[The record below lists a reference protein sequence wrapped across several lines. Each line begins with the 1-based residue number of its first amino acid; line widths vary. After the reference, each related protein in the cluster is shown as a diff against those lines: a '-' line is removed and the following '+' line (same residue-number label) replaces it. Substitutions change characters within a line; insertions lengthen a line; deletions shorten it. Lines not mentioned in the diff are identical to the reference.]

1 MKLYLMKCPD
11 CGGQLE
17 VEEGLQF
24 FYCKYCGSKI
34 LVDRTKL
41 QEMAHEEKMGDIKYK
56 MNDIKYKKKRL
67 ETIEGLGM
75 LILAGLLI
83 GFMCLMA
90 LLESFHII

>member
-41 QEMAHEEKMGDIKYK
+41 QEMEHEEKMSDIE
-56 MNDIKYKKKRL
+56 YKKKRL
-67 ETIEGLGM
+67 GTIEEVGTLVLTGL
-75 LILAGLLI
+75 II

-90 LLESFHII
+90 LLESLHII